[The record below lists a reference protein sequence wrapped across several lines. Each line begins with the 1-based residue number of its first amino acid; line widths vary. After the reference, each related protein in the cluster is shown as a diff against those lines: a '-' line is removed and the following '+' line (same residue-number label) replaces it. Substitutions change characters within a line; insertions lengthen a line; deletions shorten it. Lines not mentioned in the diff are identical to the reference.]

1 VESTPKNEIGGNM
14 LLARI
19 VICGIFVFGICIQAT
34 AAEKE
39 YVKLYKQG
47 VAANKK
53 GDLDEAIRCYSKA
66 LSLKSDS
73 YGLYFVRG
81 RAYRQKD
88 QYDKSVSDLTRA
100 ISLKPS
106 YAEAYNHRG
115 VAFIGKG
122 EKQKAIADFKKACE
136 LGSKDGCANVEKLKK
151 EK

>member
-1 VESTPKNEIGGNM
+1 M

-19 VICGIFVFGICIQAT
+19 VICGIFFFGYCIQAT

-39 YVKLYKQG
+39 YEKLYKQG

-53 GDLDEAIRCYSKA
+53 GDLDEAIRCYSRA
-66 LSLKSDS
+66 ISLKSDS
-73 YGLYFVRG
+73 YALYFVRG

-88 QYDKSVSDLTRA
+88 QYEKAVSDLTRA
-100 ISLKPS
+100 ITLNPG

-115 VAFIGKG
+115 VTYIGKG
-122 EKQKAIADFKKACE
+122 EKQKALADFRKACE
-136 LGSKDGCANVEKLKK
+136 LGSKDGCGNVDKIKK